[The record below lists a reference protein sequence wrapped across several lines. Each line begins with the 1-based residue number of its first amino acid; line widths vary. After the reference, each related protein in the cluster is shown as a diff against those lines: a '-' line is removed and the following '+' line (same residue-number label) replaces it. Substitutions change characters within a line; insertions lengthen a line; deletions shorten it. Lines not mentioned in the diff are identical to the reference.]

1 MTNTEILAL
10 LENKFQG
17 VRRDSLGTL
26 AATLT
31 MMSDEEAK
39 KFIEGLDSTRLN
51 QFVTEDRKSRDAEI
65 SKAIA
70 TYKQKN
76 PEPQPP
82 TPPAPPTPPEN
93 GGTPDL
99 AKMIADAVANAVTP
113 LTAQIQTLKT
123 ERDTT
128 ARLGIINNFLN
139 SETNLPQSYK
149 DMLIA
154 NFNAQNFAD
163 ENAFNTYLEA
173 QKSSVQKFK
182 QELIDNGFAGHNP
195 LVSRTNSEG
204 LTSGVEYYLNQK
216 SSNEFKGKAI

>member
-10 LENKFQG
+10 LEAKFQG
-17 VRRDSLGTL
+17 VRKDSLGTL

-82 TPPAPPTPPEN
+82 TTPPAPPTDN

-128 ARLGIINNFLN
+128 ARLGVINNFLN

-182 QELIDNGFAGHNP
+182 QELIDNGFAGNKP
-195 LVSRTNSEG
+195 LASKVNNEG
-204 LTSGVEYYLNQK
+204 ISSGVALYLQNSQ
-216 SSNEFKGKAI
+216 NDTFKGKAL